1 MTDKFEN
8 IESEEI
14 KLNKNGE
21 VELSDDLAD
30 AVAGGFDPEADDE
43 LEDTNVH
50 CTVTN
55 NGCRVQQ

>member
-21 VELSDDLAD
+21 VELSDELAN
-30 AVAGGFDPEADDE
+30 AVAGGFNPEEEQEDE
-43 LEDTNVH
+43 G
-50 CTVTN
+50 
-55 NGCRVQQ
+55 NGICANGSCAVKEK

>member
-21 VELSDDLAD
+21 VELSDELAN
-30 AVAGGFDPEADDE
+30 AVAGGFNPEE
-43 LEDTNVH
+43 EEEEEEECINVGN
-50 CTVTN
+50 CECKQN
-55 NGCRVQQ
+55 